1 MSEGKRFEQEKM
13 RGAKFHG
20 CALAQAEFDDV
31 DLADSRFVNVN
42 LRGASF
48 TDITLQGA
56 KLKDVNL
63 TNVSIDQA
71 NISGLTILGYNIEE
85 LIKGARAE
93 EKLGR
98 ASALALAR
106 ALPCAAIAARPAQHR
121 ENARERE
128 AHLMARDDRV
138 EHPVRQ

>member
-1 MSEGKRFEQEKM
+1 MSEGKRFDQEQM

-56 KLKDVNL
+56 KLTDVNL
-63 TNVSIDQA
+63 ANVSIDQREYQRPDDPRLQYR
-71 NISGLTILGYNIEE
+71 GTDQR
-85 LIKGARAE
+85 RAGE

-106 ALPCAAIAARPAQHR
+106 ALPCAAIAARLASASRECAPA
-121 ENARERE
+121 
-128 AHLMARDDRV
+128 
-138 EHPVRQ
+138 